1 VTIQNASDGVSDRAR
16 CGHHRDRALLGARP
30 GPLEQA
36 RQFHKNSRR
45 IALGSRRF
53 AGGKPNLALRHR
65 EAGDRIHQHQHVLA
79 EIAEI
84 LGNGERQVGCLTA
97 HERRFVRGGDNDDR
111 ARKAGSAEDP
121 EKMPIRWPRQ
131 TVMKVLSAR
140 TPEIQRVANP
150 TPE

>member
-53 AGGKPNLALRHR
+53 AGGNPNLALRHR
-65 EAGDRIHQHQHVLA
+65 EAGDGIHQHQHVLA

-84 LGNGERQVGCLTA
+84 LGNGATTE
-97 HERRFVRGGDNDDR
+97 R
-111 ARKAGSAEDP
+111 ARPAAPRSSCKNSWTSRPRSPTSLITEMSAETLRASINLP
-121 EKMPIRWPRQ
+121 
-131 TVMKVLSAR
+131 LGLLA
-140 TPEIQRVANP
+140 
-150 TPE
+150 